1 MSKKGGR
8 GTPDELD
15 YLFERDIIDE
25 EDYVSFWKS
34 YWKLD
39 REGNKQ
45 GQLELI
51 NDYTEIAELARQDM
65 TPEEQEELPRIAGVV
80 TTNISD
86 AREQAR
92 IIGGIVVRRD
102 KRGRFSKRGS
112 RYQAVKKGGRKK

>member
-1 MSKKGGR
+1 MSKKGGK

-39 REGNKQ
+39 MEGNKQ

-92 IIGGIVVRRD
+92 IISGIVVRRD
-102 KRGRFSKRGS
+102 KRGRFSKRGR